1 MKIIVFVLGT
11 LISMFC
17 QAESRDPVSHN
28 SSTVGGQARY
38 EIVQSA
44 LAARWTFRLDRVCGN
59 VSQVVLT
66 KSENMTFENMLILGL
81 PKCNFDGK
89 IRYQLFTSGL
99 AARHTYLL
107 NTDTGKAWQV
117 QLLKDKE
124 GNDFSAWVAFDD

>member
-1 MKIIVFVLGT
+1 MKILVLILIS
-11 LISMFC
+11 LISMLC
-17 QAESRDPVSHN
+17 QAQTRDPVSHT

-66 KSENMTFENMLILGL
+66 KSETMTFENMLILGL
-81 PKCNFDGK
+81 PKCTSDGK
-89 IRYQLFTSGL
+89 IRYQLFTSGI

-117 QLLKDKE
+117 QILKDKE

>member
-1 MKIIVFVLGT
+1 ML
-11 LISMFC
+11 C
-17 QAESRDPVSHN
+17 QAQPRDPVSHN

-66 KSENMTFENMLILGL
+66 KSETMTFENMLILGL
-81 PKCNFDGK
+81 PKCNSDGK
-89 IRYQLFTSGL
+89 IRYQLFTSGI